1 MNQIL
6 LIDSPQKIVS
16 LIFLL
21 TNTVVIVIRK
31 VMWILCYV
39 ESYFILLATP
49 FIVVRLQC
57 EVVQLS
63 NKNRKRYI

>member
-21 TNTVVIVIRK
+21 TNAVVIVIRK
-31 VMWILCYV
+31 VMWILYV

>member
-21 TNTVVIVIRK
+21 TNAVVIVIRK
-31 VMWILCYV
+31 VMWILYV

-57 EVVQLS
+57 EVVQS
-63 NKNRKRYI
+63 STKNRNRYI